1 MSLLAGIYAETPLDT
16 SEIPQSA
23 LDIVNKSRSNP
34 LRWNGQF
41 SPQLVQVLLNV
52 YAAPES
58 VLFDPFLGSGTVLL
72 EAGLAGLSASGTEI
86 NPAAVTLA
94 KIYRFINVPL
104 ELRRVHLREIG
115 TLLRREFL
123 SALPLFQRPGNT
135 LGQKPGSQGAE
146 AIKSRLVRLL
156 PAVEERLQYQL
167 LESLVVLLD
176 FYQPNLS
183 TNKIFTVWKNLT
195 RLVLE
200 LPFSQQPIKVF
211 HADARKTPLSDSSVD
226 LVLTSPPYINV
237 FNYHQQYRASMEA
250 LSWNVL
256 KVARSEIGSNRKH
269 RGNRFLTVIQF
280 CLDLAQTFNE
290 MVRVC
295 RSDSRLIFIVGK
307 ESMVRGTPFFNGEIV
322 AEVAHR
328 ALGFDLILRQ
338 ERVFL
343 NRFGQNIFEDIL
355 HFLPPSSDPD
365 RLFLAH
371 ARRVAQD
378 VLESTH
384 SVPSGEA
391 KEGIESALANIDKV
405 RPSPIFDLAKVCQT
419 SKGVHDAKSVYPLSP
434 SPWG

>member
-1 MSLLAGIYAETPLDT
+1 
-16 SEIPQSA
+16 
-23 LDIVNKSRSNP
+23 
-34 LRWNGQF
+34 
-41 SPQLVQVLLNV
+41 
-52 YAAPES
+52 
-58 VLFDPFLGSGTVLL
+58 
-72 EAGLAGLSASGTEI
+72 
-86 NPAAVTLA
+86 
-94 KIYRFINVPL
+94 
-104 ELRRVHLREIG
+104 
-115 TLLRREFL
+115 
-123 SALPLFQRPGNT
+123 
-135 LGQKPGSQGAE
+135 
-146 AIKSRLVRLL
+146 
-156 PAVEERLQYQL
+156 
-167 LESLVVLLD
+167 
-176 FYQPNLS
+176 
-183 TNKIFTVWKNLT
+183 
-195 RLVLE
+195 
-200 LPFSQQPIKVF
+200 
-211 HADARKTPLSDSSVD
+211 
-226 LVLTSPPYINV
+226 
-237 FNYHQQYRASMEA
+237 MEA

-256 KVARSEIGSNRKH
+256 KVAKSEIGSNRKH

-295 RSDSRLIFIVGK
+295 RSDSRLIFIVGR

-355 HFLPPSSDPD
+355 HFVPPSSAPD

-371 ARRVAQD
+371 ARKVAQD

-434 SPWG
+434 SPWR